1 MLGYYKCTGRL
12 AADDWLAGGW
22 CTCVCACACACAFSA
37 VRKTG
42 NHGILRRGVS
52 LFSLK
57 RLLIV
62 CDVVL
67 KEQDT
72 LALKKPQAESTRGST
87 AVAAAVGKY
96 RHLRKYF
103 QHLYSHFKQ
112 SDSYMCSNFVFKKNL
127 FCLSNGDG
135 PSFVFR

>member
-12 AADDWLAGGW
+12 AADGWLAGGW
-22 CTCVCACACACAFSA
+22 CACVCACACGAM
-37 VRKTG
+37 RKTG
-42 NHGILRRGVS
+42 NHGILRRGVT

-57 RLLIV
+57 RLLSV

-67 KEQDT
+67 KEEDT
-72 LALKKPQAESTRGST
+72 LALRKPQAESTTGST
-87 AVAAAVGKY
+87 ALAGAVGEY

-112 SDSYMCSNFVFKKNL
+112 SDSYMCPNFVFKKNL
-127 FCLSNGDG
+127 FCLANGDA